1 VAKRTI
7 AFSIGAGVGPP
18 PLPTGGTGVGMMLSF
33 EQADRTKTT
42 KRMMLAGLVNV
53 LIVLFFNDL
62 GFVFSTGS

>member
-18 PLPTGGTGVGMMLSF
+18 PPPAGGTGVGKMLSF
-33 EQADRTKTT
+33 EQADRKKTR